1 MNVNFI
7 FIIFLLL
14 NFNIG
19 LAQNVNHTDNGQ
31 YNKIS
36 SESFDLKFPRDHNA
50 HKEFKVEWWY
60 ITANLKNENGDSFGI
75 QWTLFRS
82 RSELDNNKATKH
94 FKNPWISD
102 QVWMAHAAVTTEDG
116 HYYEEKFSRGDTGQ
130 SGVELSPFLAW
141 IDDWEFSSN
150 NDWSKASLKA
160 NGKQFSYELN
170 LESEGP
176 LILHGDDGKSI
187 KTKDGHFSAYYSQ
200 PFFKIEGKLIINNK
214 SFDVQGNA
222 WADREWS
229 NAILGPNQE
238 GWDWISIH
246 LDDETKLMIFRVRD
260 SQRGDFYSGTFISD
274 QKQKISLEGK
284 DIKMKPLK
292 YFNRKK
298 IKNKKKSK
306 VPIEWNIVIKSH
318 GIDLKLKAL
327 NKNSFVDTLV
337 PYWEG
342 PIILSGSHQGFGY
355 LEMTG
360 Y

>member
-1 MNVNFI
+1 
-7 FIIFLLL
+7 
-14 NFNIG
+14 
-19 LAQNVNHTDNGQ
+19 
-31 YNKIS
+31 
-36 SESFDLKFPRDHNA
+36 
-50 HKEFKVEWWY
+50 
-60 ITANLKNENGDSFGI
+60 
-75 QWTLFRS
+75 
-82 RSELDNNKATKH
+82 
-94 FKNPWISD
+94 
-102 QVWMAHAAVTTEDG
+102 MAHAAVTTEDG

-292 YFNRKK
+292 YFNRKN

-342 PIILSGSHQGFGY
+342 PIILSGSHKGFGY